1 MLTILCYCFKYQEI
15 IILGAAKSVPS
26 VKDRFLSMLINSS
39 DYISGE
45 SASKALGV
53 SRAAVNSAV
62 MSLRSDGYGID
73 SSTNR
78 GYLLTTRPDRL
89 DNGSVGAFL
98 PGERMD
104 RITVLPVVDSTNTYC
119 KDLARKG
126 APSGTVVISDCQTGG
141 KGRRGRSFLS
151 PSGVGLY
158 FSYLM
163 RPDSGIERIS
173 EITCWTAV
181 AVCEAIRDCYG
192 LDSEIK
198 WVNDILMNRMKICG
212 ILTEASFEAESG
224 TVDSLVIGIGINVN
238 EKRSDFPEEL
248 ESIASSI
255 SIENGGKTFMRSEL
269 AAALIKRLDALA
281 SSWPG
286 SHDDYLDSYRS
297 HCITTGNRIAAY
309 TTVAGESEARTGEA
323 VSIGSDFSLEVRFD
337 GCDEITILKSGEV
350 SVRGLYGYT

>member
-1 MLTILCYCFKYQEI
+1 
-15 IILGAAKSVPS
+15 
-26 VKDRFLSMLINSS
+26 MLINSS

-45 SASKALGV
+45 AASKALGV

-62 MSLRSDGYGID
+62 MSLRNDGYEIE

-78 GYLLTTRPDRL
+78 GYLLTSRPDRL
-89 DNGSVGAFL
+89 DQGSIGAFL
-98 PGERMD
+98 SDERMTD
-104 RITVLPVVDSTNTYC
+104 VTVLPVVDSTNTYC

-126 APSGTVVISDCQTGG
+126 APQGTVVISDCQTGG

-158 FSYLM
+158 LSYLM
-163 RPDSGIERIS
+163 RPESWIDKIS

-181 AVCEAIRDCYG
+181 AVCEAIKDCYG
-192 LDSEIK
+192 LDSQIK
-198 WVNDILMNRMKICG
+198 WVNDVLMNRKKICG

-224 TVDSLVIGIGINVN
+224 TINSLIIGIGININ
-238 EKRSDFPEEL
+238 EKRSDFPDEL
-248 ESIASSI
+248 ELVATSI

-269 AAALIKRLDALA
+269 ASALIKRLDRLA
-281 SSWPG
+281 SGWP
-286 SHDDYLDSYRS
+286 SDHEEYLEAYRS

-309 TTVAGESEARTGEA
+309 TTIAGEYEPKTGEA
-323 VSIGSDFSLEVRFD
+323 LSIADDFSLEVRFD
-337 GCDEITILKSGEV
+337 GSDTVTGLKSGEV

>member
-78 GYLLTTRPDRL
+78 GYLLTNRPDRL
-89 DNGSVGAFL
+89 DNGSIGAFL

-238 EKRSDFPEEL
+238 EKRSDFPEGL

-337 GCDEITILKSGEV
+337 GCDEITSLKSGEV

>member
-1 MLTILCYCFKYQEI
+1 M
-15 IILGAAKSVPS
+15 PS

-45 SASKALGV
+45 AASKALGV

-62 MSLRSDGYGID
+62 MNLRNDGYEIE

-78 GYLLTTRPDRL
+78 GYLLTSRPDRL
-89 DNGSVGAFL
+89 DSGSIGAFL
-98 PGERMD
+98 ADERMND
-104 RITVLPVVDSTNTYC
+104 VTVLPVVDSTNTYC

-126 APSGTVVISDCQTGG
+126 APQGTVVISDCQTGG

-158 FSYLM
+158 LSYLM
-163 RPDSGIERIS
+163 RPESGIDKIS

-192 LDSEIK
+192 LDSQIK
-198 WVNDILMNRMKICG
+198 WVNDVLMNRKKICG

-224 TVDSLVIGIGINVN
+224 TINSLIIGIGINVN
-238 EKRSDFPEEL
+238 EKRSDFPDEL
-248 ESIASSI
+248 EQVATSI

-269 AAALIKRLDALA
+269 ASALIKRLDRLA
-281 SSWPG
+281 CGWP
-286 SHDDYLDSYRS
+286 SDHEEYLEAYRS

-309 TTVAGESEARTGEA
+309 TTIAGESEPRTGEA
-323 VSIGSDFSLEVRFD
+323 VSIADDFSLEVRFD
-337 GCDEITILKSGEV
+337 DSDSVTGLKSGEV

>member
-1 MLTILCYCFKYQEI
+1 M
-15 IILGAAKSVPS
+15 PS

-62 MSLRSDGYGID
+62 MSLRNDGYGID

-78 GYLLTTRPDRL
+78 GYLLTDRPDRL
-89 DNGSVGAFL
+89 DPGSIGAFL
-98 PGERMD
+98 PAERTAD
-104 RITVLPVVDSTNTYC
+104 ITVLPVVDSTNTYC

-126 APSGTVVISDCQTGG
+126 APQGTVVIADCQTGG
-141 KGRRGRSFLS
+141 KGRRGRSFVS
-151 PSGVGLY
+151 PPGVGLY
-158 FSYLM
+158 LSYLM
-163 RPDSGIERIS
+163 RPDSGIENIS

-181 AVCEAIRDCYG
+181 AVCEAISDCFG
-192 LDSEIK
+192 LEPQIK
-198 WVNDILMNRMKICG
+198 WVNDVLMNKKKICG

-224 TVDSLVIGIGINVN
+224 TIDSLVIGIGINVN
-238 EKRSDFPEEL
+238 EKRSDFPDEL
-248 ESIASSI
+248 EKIATSI

-323 VSIGSDFSLEVRFD
+323 VYIGSDFSLEVRFD
-337 GCDEITILKSGEV
+337 GCDEITSLKSGEV

>member
-1 MLTILCYCFKYQEI
+1 
-15 IILGAAKSVPS
+15 VPS

-45 SASKALGV
+45 AASKALGV

-62 MSLRSDGYGID
+62 MNLRNDGYEIE

-78 GYLLTTRPDRL
+78 GYLLTSRPDRL
-89 DNGSVGAFL
+89 DSGSIGAFL
-98 PGERMD
+98 AGERMND
-104 RITVLPVVDSTNTYC
+104 VTVLPVVDSTNTYC

-126 APSGTVVISDCQTGG
+126 APQGTVVISDCQTGG

-158 FSYLM
+158 LSYLM
-163 RPDSGIERIS
+163 RPESGIDKIS

-192 LDSEIK
+192 LDSQIK
-198 WVNDILMNRMKICG
+198 WVNDVLMNRKKICG

-224 TVDSLVIGIGINVN
+224 TINSLIIGIGININ
-238 EKRSDFPEEL
+238 EKRSDFPDEL
-248 ESIASSI
+248 EQVATSI

-269 AAALIKRLDALA
+269 ASALIKRLDRLA
-281 SSWPG
+281 SGWP
-286 SHDDYLDSYRS
+286 SDHEEYLEAYRS

-309 TTVAGESEARTGEA
+309 TTIAGESEPRTGEA
-323 VSIGSDFSLEVRFD
+323 VSIADDFSLEVRFD
-337 GCDEITILKSGEV
+337 DSDSVTGLKSGEV

>member
-1 MLTILCYCFKYQEI
+1 MT
-15 IILGAAKSVPS
+15 S

-39 DYISGE
+39 EYISGE
-45 SASKALGV
+45 TASKTLGV

-62 MSLRSDGYGID
+62 MNLRNDGYGID

-78 GYLLTTRPDRL
+78 GYILTDRPDRL
-89 DNGSVGAFL
+89 DSGSIGAFL
-98 PGERMD
+98 SGERMHD
-104 RITVLPVVDSTNTYC
+104 VTVLPVVDSTNTYC

-126 APSGTVVISDCQTGG
+126 APQGTVVISDCQTGG

-158 FSYLM
+158 LSYLM
-163 RPDSGIERIS
+163 RPESGIDKIS

-181 AVCEAIRDCYG
+181 AVCEAIRVSYG
-192 LDSEIK
+192 LDSDIK
-198 WVNDILMNRMKICG
+198 WVNDVLMNKKKICG

-224 TVDSLVIGIGINVN
+224 TITSLIIGIGININ

-248 ESIASSI
+248 ESVASSI

-269 AAALIKRLDALA
+269 AASLIKRLDKLA
-281 SSWPG
+281 SDWPAEQG
-286 SHDDYLDSYRS
+286 AYLDAYRRY
-297 HCITTGNRIAAY
+297 CITTGNRIAAY
-309 TTVAGESEARTGEA
+309 TTIAGDSEPRTGEA
-323 VSIGSDFSLEVRFD
+323 VALGDDFSLEVRFD
-337 GCDEITILKSGEV
+337 GSETTTHLKSGEV

>member
-78 GYLLTTRPDRL
+78 GYLLTNRTDRL
-89 DNGSVGAFL
+89 DNGSIGAFL

-238 EKRSDFPEEL
+238 EKRSDFPEGL

-337 GCDEITILKSGEV
+337 GCDEITSLKSGEV

>member
-1 MLTILCYCFKYQEI
+1 M
-15 IILGAAKSVPS
+15 GAAIFVPS

-62 MSLRSDGYGID
+62 MSLRNDGYGID

-78 GYLLTTRPDRL
+78 GYLLTNRPDRL
-89 DNGSVGAFL
+89 DHGGIGAFL
-98 PGERMD
+98 PDDRMD
-104 RITVLPVVDSTNTYC
+104 LITVLPVVDSTNTYC

-141 KGRRGRSFLS
+141 KGRRGRTFLS

-158 FSYLM
+158 LSYLM
-163 RPDSGIERIS
+163 RPDSGIDKIS

-192 LDSEIK
+192 IDSQIK
-198 WVNDILMNRMKICG
+198 WVNDVLINRKKICG

-224 TVDSLVIGIGINVN
+224 TIDSLVIGIGINVN

-248 ESIASSI
+248 DNIATSV

-281 SSWPG
+281 SSWPD
-286 SHDDYLDSYRS
+286 SHEGYLDSYRR
-297 HCITTGNRIAAY
+297 HCITPGNRIAAY

-323 VSIGSDFSLEVRFD
+323 LSIGSDFSLEVRFD
-337 GCDEITILKSGEV
+337 GSDAITSLKSGEV